1 MNKTMRGNGLTMEG
15 AFKLVSYTL
24 TQKIA
29 ALERELRFRFRVYP
43 RRIAQGL
50 MSQVTAA
57 YEIEVM
63 KAILDDYRKQ
73 RDPELEL

>member
-1 MNKTMRGNGLTMEG
+1 VYT
-15 AFKLVSYTL
+15 VSFTL

-29 ALERELRFRFRVYP
+29 ALERELRLRFRAYP
-43 RRIAQGL
+43 RRVERGT
-50 MSQVTAA
+50 MSQNVAMH
-57 YEIEVM
+57 EINIL